1 PVGSCRR
8 LVKGTRRSPR
18 DQSAQAPHLRLGGR
32 SVNLL
37 WTIPLAIVVLSIGW
51 GACSALRTLP
61 AVQGFIAQYPGSV
74 VPPGKPQ
81 GFPWWLRWQHFLNL
95 LFLVPLVRSGLQLWA
110 GRPRLYWQSPPR
122 SGAEWLRIRDQ
133 SPGGR
138 SIRDDAVSLPGWLGL
153 PGQRHA
159 SGIARWWHLGVDM
172 LWLANGTVFYILLFS
187 TGQWARIVPTSWDI
201 FPNALSALIQYLS
214 LDFPNQNSWT
224 AYNALQLLAYFITV
238 FVAAPLAVVTGL
250 LQSPVISRKLRAT
263 ASRWANPEV
272 ARSAHV
278 LVLGWFIAFIAV
290 HVTMV
295 FATGALT
302 NLNHIT
308 TGRNDQ
314 SWAGA
319 VLFGIGTLVVA
330 VVWAAAT
337 PLTRR
342 HPHLVQRAAQRLLG
356 RLSRLF

>member
-1 PVGSCRR
+1 M
-8 LVKGTRRSPR
+8 KGTRRSPR